1 MKKVVIAIGIII
13 VVGLLGA
20 GGYYFK
26 FYKSSKTSATSTG
39 SNTSTSPVASGPKIY
54 TAQEFVNLWYS
65 VSLPNIKAI
74 TTPPP
79 ITGDAAADKHIV
91 ALATA
96 RGYRLQSLPTIS
108 LVSIGPQL
116 VQPQVL
122 DAWQKLTADAAKQS
136 INFSVASGYRSI
148 ELQTTLFKDSLA
160 QNGFYTN
167 DQIVSGLAD
176 TSIQKVLD
184 DLAPPGFSKE
194 HTGYAMDV
202 TQDNLSLDDFKQSKG
217 FKWLS
222 DNNYANSRKYGF
234 IPAYPDGANKQ
245 GPLSEAW
252 ELVWVGTDNIK
263 N

>member
-1 MKKVVIAIGIII
+1 MKKVAIVIGVII
-13 VVGLLGA
+13 VIGLLGGA
-20 GGYYFK
+20 VYYFK
-26 FYKSSKTSATSTG
+26 YSKTPATSTG
-39 SNTSTSPVASGPKIY
+39 STAPISPVASGPKIY

-65 VSLPNIKAI
+65 VSLPNLKAI

-79 ITGDAAADKHIV
+79 ITGDTAADKHIV

-122 DAWQKLTADAAKQS
+122 DAWQKLTAEAVKQS

-148 ELQTTLFKDSLA
+148 ELQTTLFKDSMA

-176 TSIQKVLD
+176 TFIQKVLD